1 MFNRGRFGNHERF
14 GAELALYQFMTNRLK
29 NCLMEKLNGKKR
41 YIALALLASEIAA
54 LPAAA
59 QIIHKVAFKIRPI
72 VTAVEIPANEAG
84 ISRFMV
90 VSNAPFTVRSADMIG
105 EIDIS
110 VHKSGDINGSR
121 FGDNAQMPGPKTT
134 CASLT
139 NPAET
144 VIYQADQK
152 TAISR
157 GTPMSQAVI
166 IQIQHDPSAAPNITF
181 ANDTATPSTV
191 APPCVSTSS

>member
-1 MFNRGRFGNHERF
+1 MK
-14 GAELALYQFMTNRLK
+14 RLD
-29 NCLMEKLNGKKR
+29 GKKR

-59 QIIHKVAFKIRPI
+59 QIIHKVTFQIRPV
-72 VTAVEIPANEAG
+72 VTAVEIPTTEAG
-84 ISRFMV
+84 MSRFMV
-90 VSNAPFTVRSADMIG
+90 VSNAPFTVRSANMIG

-139 NPAET
+139 HPAET

-157 GTPMSQAVI
+157 GTPISQAVV
-166 IQIQHDPSAAPNITF
+166 IQIQHDPNAAPNITF
-181 ANDTATPSTV
+181 ANDDA
-191 APPCVSTSS
+191 APVSLSNSCGTGLS